1 MNKMPSA
8 LPFKLRIVRE
18 RWYHRLLD
26 RMRPPQLSPGKVVAQ
41 VQFDCTVQ
49 EGSDGHYH
57 LRPRSPEILDRL
69 AATLEALRVKKATT
83 TTAAAQPEQ
92 VGDHTTPEPPDTLD
106 EPKDNHDAEEQD
118 KLKNN
123 TPRPLAVHGYN
134 KLTRDV
140 LLVDLRG
147 QLYQCAL
154 PKVRAWETPPA
165 STTTPRKKPNA
176 NTPNEGNPP

>member
-57 LRPRSPEILDRL
+57 LRPHSPEIL
-69 AATLEALRVKKATT
+69 
-83 TTAAAQPEQ
+83 
-92 VGDHTTPEPPDTLD
+92 
-106 EPKDNHDAEEQD
+106 DAEEQD

-134 KLTRDV
+134 KLTR
-140 LLVDLRG
+140 LAATLEALRVKK
-147 QLYQCAL
+147 A
-154 PKVRAWETPPA
+154 
-165 STTTPRKKPNA
+165 TTTMVVLRFVVKRVRWLWGGMVSHLLGLGEGACLGNA
-176 NTPNEGNPP
+176 ARQHYYSS